1 MITRSTMRR
10 LALVA
15 VVALAGAAGGC
26 AATKPKPDAA
36 YLASGKLAREL
47 VARGDWERAFSILD
61 ELHRQQ
67 PDDAEVLTLRGIV
80 YRERGLYAD
89 AETDLKAAL
98 AATPN
103 SPETHAALG
112 ILYDVQLRQEAE
124 AQHREAVRLAPNNA
138 AYLNNLGF
146 SLYLRQH
153 FKEAIAEYEKA
164 ARLAPLSHRVRTNLG
179 FACAATGDLRRAARE
194 FRMGGS
200 ESEAMNNLGFAYER
214 RGELT
219 NAYDAYLAA
228 LRLDP
233 AAGKARSNLVHAAT
247 VLGRPLPT
255 EAQVPVA
262 AAAVPP
268 SSEAA
273 APSGAPEATMEGPS
287 EAPAAAPV
295 KLDAPAAAPAKA
307 AAPLKS
313 TPAVLAPQSPQP
325 KAKP

>member
-1 MITRSTMRR
+1 LTPRSPLRPLVL
-10 LALVA
+10 LAA
-15 VVALAGAAGGC
+15 IALAGGAAAC
-26 AATKPKPDAA
+26 AAAKPKPDAA
-36 YLASGKLAREL
+36 YVASAKLAREL

-89 AETDLKAAL
+89 AETDLRAAL
-98 AATPN
+98 AAAPA
-103 SPETHAALG
+103 SPEAHAALG
-112 ILYDVQLRQEAE
+112 ILFDVQLRPEAE
-124 AQHREAVRLAPNNA
+124 AQHREAVRLAPNSA

-146 SLYLRQH
+146 SLYLRQN

-200 ESEAMNNLGFAYER
+200 ESDAMNNLGFAYER
-214 RGELT
+214 RGELA

-247 VLGRPLPT
+247 VLGRPVPT
-255 EAQVPVA
+255 EAQAPVA
-262 AAAVPP
+262 AAPATTAPGASPADAPDAVTP
-268 SSEAA
+268 
-273 APSGAPEATMEGPS
+273 AP
-287 EAPAAAPV
+287 PAALPAPL
-295 KLDAPAAAPAKA
+295 KLDAPPKSSAPD
-307 AAPLKS
+307 AP
-313 TPAVLAPQSPQP
+313 SPQP